1 MQLKEISKL
10 NRFYGHSKII
20 KDYCGYPL
28 NQPLPILIGHGLNN
42 LYKLDD
48 EHFNEFLFDY
58 WVWNEEVRQFNINL
72 YKISPENIYNFG
84 APFIYLADEHLSD
97 FEEGDDRQGTIAFP
111 SHLNPNRPVDEWYD
125 EYALLLKGLP
135 EEFQPITV
143 SLHPFDISKG
153 LHKVFQKHGLPTVTC
168 SPLVL
173 EKYREIE
180 KNPGVF
186 WKYYNHGGPL
196 YLNHFL
202 KYCKGKKYA
211 TSNKVAAASYYSAYL
226 GLRFFIYHGNQP
238 GHLLR
243 QEQNFTP
250 EENEEYRKIKSF
262 FSKENLEEA
271 LKSDIQRELAS
282 EKLGVPYKKGKKEL
296 REFLESLYNSRKYVG
311 RQYEQQK
318 QLEKTQAELTR
329 LKQDQGGVETPKTL
343 GELEVLNA
351 VKSLE
356 ESDLLLANS
365 LDRPKR
371 GKYPNNGAL
380 NIAGWVLGKNSAVVS
395 IEITSEGKVIQQLK
409 TNVTRPDVIKAY
421 PKAPVAGNCGFETNL
436 PLTGLPEVADLTVEA
451 VLADG
456 SRAGAGNISIRHQS
470 SMSGSIVDPPRP
482 PFPRG
487 EISSIV
493 DPPRPPFPRGEIN
506 GIVLTNVEQRLKQSQ
521 SKLTEI
527 KQKLQI

>member
-1 MQLKEISKL
+1 MKIKEISKL
-10 NRFYGHSKII
+10 NLFYGHSKII

-28 NQPLPILIGHGLNN
+28 NKPLPILMAHGLNN

-48 EHFNEFLFDY
+48 EHFNEFIFDY

-84 APFIYLADEHLSD
+84 APFIYLADEHLTD
-97 FEEGDDRQGTIAFP
+97 FEDSDARQGTIAFP

-125 EYALLLKGLP
+125 EYARLLKDLP
-135 EEFQPITV
+135 EDFHPITV
-143 SLHPFDISKG
+143 SLHPFDVSKG
-153 LHKVFQKHGLPTVTC
+153 LHQVFQKYGFVTVTC

-173 EKYREIE
+173 ENYKEIE
-180 KNPGVF
+180 KTHGVF
-186 WKYYNHGGPL
+186 WKYYNHGGPF

-262 FSKENLEEA
+262 FSKENLEQA

-282 EKLGVPYKKGKKEL
+282 EKLGVPYKKGKQEL
-296 REFLESLYNSRKYVG
+296 REFLESLYNSRKYIQ
-311 RQYEQQK
+311 RQYDQQT
-318 QLEKTQAELTR
+318 QLEKTQAEVAR
-329 LKQDQGGVETPKTL
+329 LKQDKGEVKSAKTL

-356 ESDLLLANS
+356 ETDLLLANT

-371 GKYPNNGAL
+371 GKYSNNGAL
-380 NIAGWVLGKNSAVVS
+380 NIAGWVLGKNSPVVAVEV
-395 IEITSEGKVIQQLK
+395 ISEGKVLQKLK
-409 TNVTRPDVIKAY
+409 MNVTRSDVIKAY
-421 PKAPVAGNCGFETNL
+421 PQAPVGENCGFETDL
-436 PLTGLPEVADLTVEA
+436 PLTGLPEVADIVIEA
-451 VLADG
+451 VLADD
-456 SRAGAGNISIRHQS
+456 SRACVGNISLRHQS
-470 SMSGSIVDPPRP
+470 AIYGSSGI
-482 PFPRG
+482 
-487 EISSIV
+487 I
-493 DPPRPPFPRGEIN
+493 
-506 GIVLTNVEQRLKQSQ
+506 LTGVEERLQQSQ
-521 SKLTEI
+521 YRLEEI
-527 KQKLQI
+527 KKLLVVSC